1 MKDTRTVLDAVR
13 TKIPGD
19 AKLLVLWRDKDGGF
33 MRASQANMSQEDLSE
48 FASSMMAQVTSENLP
63 KPRIPKG

>member
-19 AKLLVLWRDKDGGF
+19 AKLLVLWRNKDGGF
-33 MRASQANMSQEDLSE
+33 MHASQANMSQADLSE
-48 FASSMMAQVTSENLP
+48 FATTMMAQTTSENLP
-63 KPRIPKG
+63 KPRIDKG